1 MFDKLHN
8 LSKMLGEKRVFLEK
22 NFGIWQ
28 IIRL

>member
-1 MFDKLHN
+1 MFDKLRN
-8 LSKMLGEKRVFLEK
+8 LSKMLGEKDVILEK

>member
-8 LSKMLGEKRVFLEK
+8 LSKMLGEKGVFLEK
-22 NFGIWQ
+22 KFGIWQ

>member
-8 LSKMLGEKRVFLEK
+8 LSKMLGEKGIILEK

>member
-8 LSKMLGEKRVFLEK
+8 LSKMLGGKWVFLKK